1 MELDLLEQERCQK
14 SGLENTEV
22 DQLQHELDNF
32 FSNLE
37 QIDAVDF
44 EVLSRHLVEVVCF
57 ENQVQSF
64 SV

>member
-1 MELDLLEQERCQK
+1 MELDLLEQERCQM

-22 DQLQHELDNF
+22 DQLQHELDDF